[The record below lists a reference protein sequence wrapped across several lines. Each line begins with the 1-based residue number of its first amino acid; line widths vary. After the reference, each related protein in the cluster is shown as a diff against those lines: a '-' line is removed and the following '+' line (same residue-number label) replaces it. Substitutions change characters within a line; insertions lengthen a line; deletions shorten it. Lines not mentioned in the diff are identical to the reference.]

1 MSSQIGDIYT
11 YHHSHNRNKGFTIME
26 EERSAFLK
34 KNIGTGKKILD
45 IGCRNGVLTK
55 NFAEG
60 NTIWGVDID
69 PVALSEAKQL
79 IGDKNPQNKF
89 FVMDLLADW
98 SELQNEQ
105 FDVIV
110 CGEVLEHLYFPEKVV
125 EKVVKHLKPGG
136 IFLGSV
142 PNAFSLKNRV
152 RLALG
157 TKKGTPLSD
166 PTHINH
172 FSLPELRSMFKKH
185 FTGVEV
191 GGLGR
196 YTRMI
201 KLSPRH
207 FAFDIVWKC
216 IK

>member
-1 MSSQIGDIYT
+1 MSQIGSIYT

-26 EERSAFLK
+26 QERSAFLQES
-34 KNIGTGKKILD
+34 IGTGKKILD

-55 NFAEG
+55 HFAKG
-60 NTIWGVDID
+60 NVVWGVDID
-69 PVALSEAKQL
+69 PVALEEAKKL
-79 IGDKNPQNKF
+79 LVNTDSQNNF
-89 FVMDLLADW
+89 FVMDLLGDW
-98 SELQNEQ
+98 SELKGEQ

-125 EKVVKHLKPGG
+125 EKVVAHLKLGG
-136 IFLGSV
+136 VFVGSV
-142 PNAFSLKNRV
+142 PNAFSMKNRV

-172 FSLPELRSMFKKH
+172 FSLPELRAMLSRHFK
-185 FTGVEV
+185 TVSV
-191 GGLGR
+191 TGLGR
-196 YTRMI
+196 HTRMV
-201 KLSPRH
+201 KMSPRH
-207 FAFDIVWKC
+207 FAFDLVWKC